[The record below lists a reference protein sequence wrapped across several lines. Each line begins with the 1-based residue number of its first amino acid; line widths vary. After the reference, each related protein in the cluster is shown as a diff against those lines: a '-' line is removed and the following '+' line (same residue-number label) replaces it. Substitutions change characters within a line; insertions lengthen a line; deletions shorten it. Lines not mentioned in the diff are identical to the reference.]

1 MARAK
6 ETLPVASFP
15 VSGNSPKYEE
25 KIFLFTLPLKFISIF
40 FKIYTCNVKIF
51 HLCIYIYKYGFKCSK
66 IKQPSK
72 SRLINQHR

>member
-51 HLCIYIYKYGFKCSK
+51 HLCIYIYISTGSSVRKLSNPVKVV
-66 IKQPSK
+66 
-72 SRLINQHR
+72 

>member
-51 HLCIYIYKYGFKCSK
+51 HLCICISTDSSVRKLSNPVKVV
-66 IKQPSK
+66 
-72 SRLINQHR
+72 